1 MLGTTPVKSTENQSG
16 KRKLS
21 AIVAVALVA
30 GIFLGAT
37 FSGDI
42 VSLPRAPN
50 LSHAGAGSSI
60 QGLILGGTVTV
71 KVLGSNGR
79 VVSTWSGPD
88 PINPAD
94 ASFLIGCI
102 LGHNGGALSN
112 GLSQPGVGG
121 DACDTFISQVVIFTD
136 TPSGPC
142 TNTGEGGLEGPAPVC
157 TIIFS
162 PASNTPTAPP
172 PETSC
177 LGNQDC
183 TGWVT
188 EATYGPSTFTSS
200 NCGSSCSVQEVET
213 TNTCAP
219 TLVIQSCYLFDY
231 VCTSTMTYDFS
242 SSLPCNY
249 EGASPPP
256 SIATVSPG
264 DSLLVTIQFTVT

>member
-1 MLGTTPVKSTENQSG
+1 MGIIAGAIISGGVFSAASATGRGGTGSG
-16 KRKLS
+16 VQGLK
-21 AIVAVALVA
+21 
-30 GIFLGAT
+30 
-37 FSGDI
+37 FSGI
-42 VSLPRAPN
+42 
-50 LSHAGAGSSI
+50 
-60 QGLILGGTVTV
+60 VTV
-71 KVLGSNGR
+71 KVLGSDGR
-79 VVSTWSGPD
+79 LVSTWSGPD
-88 PINPAD
+88 PINPSD

-102 LGHNGGALSN
+102 LGHNGGQSGN
-112 GLSQPGVGG
+112 GLSAAGG

-142 TNTGEGGLEGPAPVC
+142 TNAGEGGLEGPPPDC

-172 PETSC
+172 PETNC

-188 EATYGPSTFTSS
+188 ETTYGPSTFTTS

-213 TNTCAP
+213 VNTCAP
-219 TLVIQSCYLFDY
+219 TYDIQVCYPFDY
-231 VCTSTMTYDFS
+231 VCTPTMVYDFS

-249 EGASPPP
+249 DGATPPT